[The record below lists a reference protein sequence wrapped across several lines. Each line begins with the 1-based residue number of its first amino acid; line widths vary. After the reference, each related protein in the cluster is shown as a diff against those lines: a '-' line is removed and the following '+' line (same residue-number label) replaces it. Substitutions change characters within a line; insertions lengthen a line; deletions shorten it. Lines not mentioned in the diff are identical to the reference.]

1 MSRDAGSPVSD
12 ATGTAPPAGGRFVV
26 GNAWDALDGMWPEL
40 PPLVSVVVVHYRQQA
55 ELDRTLAAL
64 ARQSYPAERLEV
76 IVVDDGS
83 PTAPTVPEGVRLIVQ
98 EDRGFRL
105 SAARNVGV
113 AASSGSVLCFVDA
126 DTSPE
131 PDYVLRLT
139 RLPALAPEAVT
150 VGQRKHADFAGVLG
164 GDGGGGAGGGAGAG
178 VEAGG
183 DVAVPV
189 SEPVEVAGPAHELEQ
204 PRWLQQAYGWSAD
217 LLHADD
223 RSYRHLIGAV
233 TCCTRWFFDQVGGFD
248 ESFTSYGGEDW
259 EWAHRAWL
267 AGGVFAH
274 VPGAVAWHDGPDWAG
289 RSAGA
294 GSGSAAS
301 AGAAGAAASAGAAG
315 GAASAGAREDEEA
328 RRQAEKNGETLRLA
342 DLIAVRGSRGFGV
355 RSRAVDVCV
364 ELVAAAGTPISAGAA
379 FVAVDSV
386 LAAMPDVTVVV
397 PDDVASVFEADQRVL
412 GRSTGAAGAGLGS
425 ARVVVTFHGPVRV
438 LPAVEAGG
446 SDDARVRALA
456 AAVGLGD
463 DIARDL
469 RTTTDA
475 VGIGSLGTVELVDP
489 SGRALVTVES
499 RRAALR
505 ARRWGAGVA
514 FVSHRASVDWLTPVT
529 GEPGVAAYLGGWG

>member
-1 MSRDAGSPVSD
+1 VSRDAGSPVSD
-12 ATGTAPPAGGRFVV
+12 AIDTAPPAGGRFVV
-26 GNAWDALDGMWPEL
+26 GNAWDALDGVWPDL

-83 PTAPTVPEGVRLIVQ
+83 PTPPTVPEGVRLIVQ
-98 EDRGFRL
+98 EDLGFRL

-113 AASSGSVLCFVDA
+113 TASSGSVLCFVDA

-164 GDGGGGAGGGAGAG
+164 GDGGVGGG
-178 VEAGG
+178 
-183 DVAVPV
+183 VAVPVPV
-189 SEPVEVAGPAHELEQ
+189 SEPVEVAGPSHELEQ

-289 RSAGA
+289 RATGAGGASAGSA
-294 GSGSAAS
+294 DSADPADSAPSAAS
-301 AGAAGAAASAGAAG
+301 AV
-315 GAASAGAREDEEA
+315 AREDQEA

-364 ELVAAAGTPISAGAA
+364 DLVAAVGTSISAGAA

-397 PDDVASVFEADQRVL
+397 PDDVAPVFEADQRVR
-412 GRSTGAAGAGLGS
+412 GRSSDAAAAALAG
-425 ARVVVTFHGPVRV
+425 ARVVVTLDGPVRV

-446 SDDARVRALA
+446 SDDARVQALA
-456 AAVGLGD
+456 AAVGLGND
-463 DIARDL
+463 DARDL
-469 RTTTDA
+469 RTATDA
-475 VGIGSLGTVELVDP
+475 VGVGSLGTLELADP
-489 SGRALVTVES
+489 SGRVLVTVES

-514 FVSHRASVDWLTPVT
+514 FVSHRASVDWLTPVA
-529 GEPGVAAYLGGWG
+529 GEPSVAAYLGGWG

>member
-1 MSRDAGSPVSD
+1 MGRPRR
-12 ATGTAPPAGGRFVV
+12 GGAR
-26 GNAWDALDGMWPEL
+26 A
-40 PPLVSVVVVHYRQQA
+40 PPLVSGVVVHYRQQA
-55 ELDRTLAAL
+55 ELDRPLAAL
-64 ARQSYPAERLEV
+64 ARQSSPAARLEV
-76 IVVDDGS
+76 IDVDDGS
-83 PTAPTVPEGVRLIVQ
+83 PPAPTAPEGVRLIVQ

-105 SAARNVGV
+105 SAARNLGV

-150 VGQRKHADFAGVLG
+150 VGQREHADFAGVLG
-164 GDGGGGAGGGAGAG
+164 GDG
-178 VEAGG
+178 
-183 DVAVPV
+183 AVPV

-233 TCCTRWFFDQVGGFD
+233 TCCPRWFFDQVGGFD

-274 VPGAVAWHDGPDWAG
+274 VPGAVAWRDGPDWAG
-289 RSAGA
+289 RAAGA
-294 GSGSAAS
+294 GSGSVS
-301 AGAAGAAASAGAAG
+301 AAGADAAAERA
-315 GAASAGAREDEEA
+315 AREDEEA

-364 ELVAAAGTPISAGAA
+364 ELDGTAGTPISAGAA
-379 FVAVDSV
+379 FVAVASV
-386 LAAMPDVTVVV
+386 LAATPDVTVVV
-397 PDDVASVFEADQRVL
+397 PDDVAPVFEADQRVL
-412 GRSTGAAGAGLGS
+412 SRSSEAAETALGG
-425 ARVVVTFHGPVRV
+425 ARVVVTFDGPVRV
-438 LPAVEAGG
+438 LPAMEAGG
-446 SDDARVRALA
+446 SDDARVQALA
-456 AAVGLGD
+456 AAGGLGD
-463 DIARDL
+463 DVVRDL
-469 RTTTDA
+469 RAATDA
-475 VGIGSLGTVELVDP
+475 VGVGSLGTVELVDS
-489 SGRALVTVES
+489 SGRVLVTVES

-529 GEPGVAAYLGGWG
+529 GEPSVAAYLGGWG

>member
-1 MSRDAGSPVSD
+1 MSRDAGSSASGV
-12 ATGTAPPAGGRFVV
+12 TGTAPPAGGRFVV
-26 GNAWDALDGMWPEL
+26 GNSWDALDGVWPEL
-40 PPLVSVVVVHYRQQA
+40 PPLVSVIVVHYRQQA

-83 PTAPTVPEGVRLIVQ
+83 PTAPTVPDGVRLIVQ

-164 GDGGGGAGGGAGAG
+164 GGVAGAG
-178 VEAGG
+178 SGSGSGSGPGSGSVP
-183 DVAVPV
+183 VPV

-233 TCCTRWFFDQVGGFD
+233 TCCTRWFFDEVGGFD

-267 AGGVFAH
+267 AGAVFAH

-289 RSAGA
+289 RGAGA
-294 GSGSAAS
+294 GS
-301 AGAAGAAASAGAAG
+301 AGAAGAPSGAERI
-315 GAASAGAREDEEA
+315 AREAEEA

-355 RSRAVDVCV
+355 RSIAVDVCV
-364 ELVAAAGTPISAGAA
+364 ELVAAGAPISAGAA

-386 LAAMPDVTVVV
+386 LASAPDVTVVV
-397 PDDVASVFEADQRVL
+397 PDEVAAVFEADGRVL
-412 GRSTGAAGAGLGS
+412 GRSTDAAAAALAD
-425 ARVVVTFHGPVRV
+425 ARVVVTVDGPVRV
-438 LPAVEAGG
+438 LPPVDAGA
-446 SDDARVRALA
+446 SDDARAEALA

-463 DIARDL
+463 DVAGDL
-469 RTTTDA
+469 RSATDA
-475 VGIGSLGTVELVDP
+475 VGVGSLGTIELLGP
-489 SGRALVTVES
+489 SGRVLATVES
-499 RRAALR
+499 RRARLR

-514 FVSHRASVDWLTPVT
+514 FVSHRASVDWLTPVV
-529 GEPGVAAYLGGWG
+529 GEPSVAAYLGGWG

>member
-1 MSRDAGSPVSD
+1 MSD

-26 GNAWDALDGMWPEL
+26 GNAWDALDGVWPEL

-83 PTAPTVPEGVRLIVQ
+83 PTAPTVPDGVRLIVQ

-150 VGQRKHADFAGVLG
+150 VGQRKHADFAGVLS
-164 GDGGGGAGGGAGAG
+164 GDGGGGVGA
-178 VEAGG
+178 
-183 DVAVPV
+183 VAVPV
-189 SEPVEVAGPAHELEQ
+189 SEPVEAAGPAHELEQ
-204 PRWLQQAYGWSAD
+204 PRWLQQAYSWSVD

-289 RSAGA
+289 RAAGA
-294 GSGSAAS
+294 GSGSAGS
-301 AGAAGAAASAGAAG
+301 AGSADSAG
-315 GAASAGAREDEEA
+315 SAGAREDEEA

-342 DLIAVRGSRGFGV
+342 DLIAVQGSRGFGV

-364 ELVAAAGTPISAGAA
+364 ELVADAGTPISAGAA

-412 GRSTGAAGAGLGS
+412 GRSTGAAAAGLGS

-438 LPAVEAGG
+438 LPAVEADG
-446 SDDARVRALA
+446 SDDARVQALA

-463 DIARDL
+463 DVARDL

-475 VGIGSLGTVELVDP
+475 VGVGSLGTVELVDP

-529 GEPGVAAYLGGWG
+529 GEPSVAAYLGGWG

>member
-12 ATGTAPPAGGRFVV
+12 ATDTAPPAGGRFVV
-26 GNAWDALDGMWPEL
+26 GNAWDALDGVWPDL

-83 PTAPTVPEGVRLIVQ
+83 PTPPTVPEGVRLIVQ
-98 EDRGFRL
+98 EDLGFRL

-164 GDGGGGAGGGAGAG
+164 GDGGAGDGVAG
-178 VEAGG
+178 VGG
-183 DVAVPV
+183 DGVAVPV

-289 RSAGA
+289 RATGAGA
-294 GSGSAAS
+294 GSAAS
-301 AGAAGAAASAGAAG
+301 AGSVASAASAG
-315 GAASAGAREDEEA
+315 SAVAREDEEA

-364 ELVAAAGTPISAGAA
+364 DLVASVRTSISAGAA

-386 LAAMPDVTVVV
+386 LAAMPDATVVV
-397 PDDVASVFEADQRVL
+397 PDDVAPVFEADQRVR
-412 GRSTGAAGAGLGS
+412 GRSSDAAAAALGG
-425 ARVVVTFHGPVRV
+425 ARVVVTLDGPVRV

-446 SDDARVRALA
+446 SDDARVQALA

-463 DIARDL
+463 DVARDL
-469 RTTTDA
+469 RTATDA
-475 VGIGSLGTVELVDP
+475 VGVGSLGTLELADP
-489 SGRALVTVES
+489 SGRVLVTVES
-499 RRAALR
+499 RRAVLR

-529 GEPGVAAYLGGWG
+529 GEPSVAAYLGGWG

>member
-1 MSRDAGSPVSD
+1 VSRDAGSPGSD
-12 ATGTAPPAGGRFVV
+12 VTGTAPPAGGRFVV
-26 GNAWDALDGMWPEL
+26 GNAWDALDGVWPEL

-164 GDGGGGAGGGAGAG
+164 GDGRAGGGDDGGGEVGRGRGGGVAG
-178 VEAGG
+178 
-183 DVAVPV
+183 AVPV

-204 PRWLQQAYGWSAD
+204 PRWLQQAYDWSAD

-289 RSAGA
+289 RAAGP
-294 GSGSAAS
+294 GSGSVS
-301 AGAAGAAASAGAAG
+301 AAGDDSAAERA
-315 GAASAGAREDEEA
+315 AREDEEA

-364 ELVAAAGTPISAGAA
+364 ELLASAGTPISAGAA

-397 PDDVASVFEADQRVL
+397 PDDVAPVFEADQRVL
-412 GRSTGAAGAGLGS
+412 GRSSEAAVTARGG
-425 ARVVVTFHGPVRV
+425 ARVVVTFDGPVRV

-446 SDDARVRALA
+446 SDDARVQALA

-463 DIARDL
+463 DVARDL
-469 RTTTDA
+469 RTATEA
-475 VGIGSLGTVELVDP
+475 VGVGSLGTVELAGP
-489 SGRALVTVES
+489 SGRVLVTVES

-514 FVSHRASVDWLTPVT
+514 FVTHRASVDWLTPVV
-529 GEPGVAAYLGGWG
+529 GEPSVAAYLGGWG

>member
-12 ATGTAPPAGGRFVV
+12 ATDTAPPAGGRFVV
-26 GNAWDALDGMWPEL
+26 GNAWDALDGVWPDL

-83 PTAPTVPEGVRLIVQ
+83 PTPPTVPEGVRLIVQ
-98 EDRGFRL
+98 EDLGFRL
-105 SAARNVGV
+105 SAARNLGV

-164 GDGGGGAGGGAGAG
+164 GDGGVGDGGVGDGGVGDGGVGDDGAGEDRAG
-178 VEAGG
+178 VGLGRSGG
-183 DVAVPV
+183 VAVPV

-267 AGGVFAH
+267 SGGVFAH

-289 RSAGA
+289 RATGA
-294 GSGSAAS
+294 GGGSAGSAAS
-301 AGAAGAAASAGAAG
+301 ASA
-315 GAASAGAREDEEA
+315 
-328 RRQAEKNGETLRLA
+328 
-342 DLIAVRGSRGFGV
+342 
-355 RSRAVDVCV
+355 
-364 ELVAAAGTPISAGAA
+364 
-379 FVAVDSV
+379 DS
-386 LAAMPDVTVVV
+386 
-397 PDDVASVFEADQRVL
+397 
-412 GRSTGAAGAGLGS
+412 
-425 ARVVVTFHGPVRV
+425 
-438 LPAVEAGG
+438 
-446 SDDARVRALA
+446 
-456 AAVGLGD
+456 
-463 DIARDL
+463 
-469 RTTTDA
+469 
-475 VGIGSLGTVELVDP
+475 
-489 SGRALVTVES
+489 
-499 RRAALR
+499 
-505 ARRWGAGVA
+505 
-514 FVSHRASVDWLTPVT
+514 
-529 GEPGVAAYLGGWG
+529 

>member
-1 MSRDAGSPVSD
+1 MSRDAGSSASGV
-12 ATGTAPPAGGRFVV
+12 TGTAPPAGGRSVV
-26 GNAWDALDGMWPEL
+26 GNSWDALDGVWPEL
-40 PPLVSVVVVHYRQQA
+40 PPLVSVIVVHYRQQA

-64 ARQSYPAERLEV
+64 ARQSYPADRLEV

-83 PTAPTVPEGVRLIVQ
+83 PTAPTVPDGVRLIVQ

-164 GDGGGGAGGGAGAG
+164 DGGGRGAGAG
-178 VEAGG
+178 AGAG
-183 DVAVPV
+183 AAVPV

-204 PRWLQQAYGWSAD
+204 PRWLRQAYGWSAD

-233 TCCTRWFFDQVGGFD
+233 TCCTRWFFDEVGGFD
-248 ESFTSYGGEDW
+248 ESFTTYGGEDW

-267 AGGVFAH
+267 AGAVFAH

-289 RSAGA
+289 RGV
-294 GSGSAAS
+294 
-301 AGAAGAAASAGAAG
+301 G
-315 GAASAGAREDEEA
+315 GDGGTDSESSPTARAAREAEEA
-328 RRQAEKNGETLRLA
+328 RRQAEKNVETLRLA
-342 DLIAVRGSRGFGV
+342 DLIAVRGSRGVGV

-364 ELVAAAGTPISAGAA
+364 ELVASAGTPMSTGAA
-379 FVAVDSV
+379 FVSVDSV
-386 LAAMPDVTVVV
+386 LASAPDVTVVV
-397 PDDVASVFEADQRVL
+397 PDDVASAFTADARVL
-412 GRSTGAAGAGLGS
+412 GRSTDAAEAALAE
-425 ARVVVTFHGPVRV
+425 ARVVVTVDGPVRV
-438 LPAVEAGG
+438 LPPVDTGG
-446 SDDARVRALA
+446 SDDAPARSLA

-463 DIARDL
+463 DVARDL
-469 RTTTDA
+469 RAATDA
-475 VGIGSLGTVELVDP
+475 VGVGSLGTVELLGP
-489 SGRALVTVES
+489 SDRVLVTVES
-499 RRAALR
+499 RRARLR

-514 FVSHRASVDWLTPVT
+514 FVSHRASVDWLTPVV
-529 GEPGVAAYLGGWG
+529 GEPSVAAYLGGWG

>member
-1 MSRDAGSPVSD
+1 MSRDAGSPASG
-12 ATGTAPPAGGRFVV
+12 ATGTAPPAGGRPVV
-26 GNAWDALDGMWPEL
+26 GNSWDALDGVWPEV
-40 PPLVSVVVVHYRQQA
+40 PPLVSVIVVHYRQQA

-64 ARQSYPAERLEV
+64 GRQSYPADRLEV
-76 IVVDDGS
+76 VVVDDGS

-164 GDGGGGAGGGAGAG
+164 GGVAEPVPGSEPVAGP
-178 VEAGG
+178 VP
-183 DVAVPV
+183 VPVPV

-204 PRWLQQAYGWSAD
+204 PRWLQQAYGWSGD

-233 TCCTRWFFDQVGGFD
+233 TCCTRWFFDEVGGFD
-248 ESFTSYGGEDW
+248 ESFTTYGGEDW

-267 AGGVFAH
+267 AGAVFAH

-289 RSAGA
+289 RGVDS
-294 GSGSAAS
+294 
-301 AGAAGAAASAGAAG
+301 GAAGAASAPSEAERA
-315 GAASAGAREDEEA
+315 AREAEEA

-342 DLIAVRGSRGFGV
+342 DLVAVRGSRGLGV

-364 ELVAAAGTPISAGAA
+364 ELVAAAGAPISAGAA

-386 LAAMPDVTVVV
+386 LASVPDVTVVV
-397 PDDVASVFEADQRVL
+397 PDEVRAVFEADGRVL
-412 GRSTGAAGAGLGS
+412 GRTTDAAAAALEG
-425 ARVVVTFHGPVRV
+425 ARVVVTVDGPARV
-438 LPAVEAGG
+438 LPPVDAGG
-446 SDDARVRALA
+446 SDDARARAVA

-463 DIARDL
+463 DVARDL
-469 RTTTDA
+469 RSATDA
-475 VGIGSLGTVELVDP
+475 VGVGSLGTIELLGP
-489 SGRALVTVES
+489 SGRVLATVES
-499 RRAALR
+499 RRARLR
-505 ARRWGAGVA
+505 AGRWGAGVA
-514 FVSHRASVDWLTPVT
+514 FVSHRASVDWLTPVV
-529 GEPGVAAYLGGWG
+529 GEPSVAAYLGGWG

>member
-1 MSRDAGSPVSD
+1 MSRGAGSSASGV
-12 ATGTAPPAGGRFVV
+12 TGTAPPAGGRFVV
-26 GNAWDALDGMWPEL
+26 GNSWDALDGVWPEL
-40 PPLVSVVVVHYRQQA
+40 PPLVSVIVVHYRQQA

-64 ARQSYPAERLEV
+64 ARQSYPADRLEV
-76 IVVDDGS
+76 VVVDDGS
-83 PTAPTVPEGVRLIVQ
+83 PTAPTVPDGVRLIVQ

-139 RLPALAPEAVT
+139 RLPALVPEAVT

-164 GDGGGGAGGGAGAG
+164 GG
-178 VEAGG
+178 VAEPVS
-183 DVAVPV
+183 DSVPVADSVPVPVPDSVPVPVPVPV

-233 TCCTRWFFDQVGGFD
+233 TCCTRWFFDEVGGFD

-267 AGGVFAH
+267 AGAVFAH

-289 RSAGA
+289 RGAGA
-294 GSGSAAS
+294 GS
-301 AGAAGAAASAGAAG
+301 AGTADDPSEAES
-315 GAASAGAREDEEA
+315 SAREDEEA

-342 DLIAVRGSRGFGV
+342 DLIAVRGSRGLGV

-364 ELVAAAGTPISAGAA
+364 ELVDAGSPISAGAA

-386 LAAMPDVTVVV
+386 LASVPDVTVVV
-397 PDDVASVFEADQRVL
+397 PDEVAGVFEADGRVL
-412 GRSTGAAGAGLGS
+412 GRSTDAAAAALEG
-425 ARVVVTFHGPVRV
+425 ARVVVTVDGPVRV
-438 LPAVEAGG
+438 LPPVDAGG
-446 SDDARVRALA
+446 SDDARARAVA

-463 DIARDL
+463 DVARDL
-469 RTTTDA
+469 RSATDA
-475 VGIGSLGTVELVDP
+475 VGVGSLGTIELLGP
-489 SGRALVTVES
+489 SGRVLATVES
-499 RRAALR
+499 RRARLR

-514 FVSHRASVDWLTPVT
+514 FVSHRASVDWLTPVV
-529 GEPGVAAYLGGWG
+529 GEPSVAAYLGGWG

>member
-1 MSRDAGSPVSD
+1 VSRDAGSPVSD
-12 ATGTAPPAGGRFVV
+12 ATDTAPPAGGRFVV
-26 GNAWDALDGMWPEL
+26 GNAWDALDGVWPDL

-83 PTAPTVPEGVRLIVQ
+83 PTPPTVPEGVRLIVQ
-98 EDRGFRL
+98 EDLGFRL

-164 GDGGGGAGGGAGAG
+164 GDGGVGDGVADVGGAGGAGTD
-178 VEAGG
+178 GG
-183 DVAVPV
+183 RGGGGGVAVPV

-289 RSAGA
+289 RATSAGA
-294 GSGSAAS
+294 GSAGSVDSAAS
-301 AGAAGAAASAGAAG
+301 AA
-315 GAASAGAREDEEA
+315 AREDEEA

-364 ELVAAAGTPISAGAA
+364 DLVTSVGTSISVGAA

-397 PDDVASVFEADQRVL
+397 PDDVAPVFEADQRVR
-412 GRSTGAAGAGLGS
+412 GRSSDAAAAALAG
-425 ARVVVTFHGPVRV
+425 ARVVVTLDGPVRV

-446 SDDARVRALA
+446 SDDARVQALA

-463 DIARDL
+463 DVARDL
-469 RTTTDA
+469 RTATDA
-475 VGIGSLGTVELVDP
+475 VGVGSLGTVELADP
-489 SGRALVTVES
+489 SGRVLVTVES

-529 GEPGVAAYLGGWG
+529 GEPSVAAYLGGWG

>member
-1 MSRDAGSPVSD
+1 VSRDAGSPVSD

-26 GNAWDALDGMWPEL
+26 GNAWDALDGVWPEL

-76 IVVDDGS
+76 VVVDDGS
-83 PTAPTVPEGVRLIVQ
+83 PTAPTVPDGVQLIVQ
-98 EDRGFRL
+98 EDLGFRL

-150 VGQRKHADFAGVLG
+150 VGQRKHADFAGALG
-164 GDGGGGAGGGAGAG
+164 GDG
-178 VEAGG
+178 
-183 DVAVPV
+183 AVPV

-289 RSAGA
+289 RGA
-294 GSGSAAS
+294 GSGSVS
-301 AGAAGAAASAGAAG
+301 AAGADAAAERV
-315 GAASAGAREDEEA
+315 AREDEEV

-364 ELVAAAGTPISAGAA
+364 ELVGAAGTPISAGAA
-379 FVAVDSV
+379 FVAVDSA

-397 PDDVASVFEADQRVL
+397 PDDVAPVFEADHRVL
-412 GRSTGAAGAGLGS
+412 GRSSGAAAAALGS
-425 ARVVVTFHGPVRV
+425 ARAVVTFDGPVRV
-438 LPAVEAGG
+438 LPVMEAGG
-446 SDDARVRALA
+446 SDDARAQAVA

-463 DIARDL
+463 DVVRDL
-469 RTTTDA
+469 RAATDA
-475 VGIGSLGTVELVDP
+475 VGVGSLGTVELVDS
-489 SGRALVTVES
+489 SGRVLVTVES

-529 GEPGVAAYLGGWG
+529 GEPSVAAYLGGWG

>member
-1 MSRDAGSPVSD
+1 VSRDAGSPVSD

-26 GNAWDALDGMWPEL
+26 GNAWDALDGVWPEL
-40 PPLVSVVVVHYRQQA
+40 PPHVSVVVVHYRQQA

-64 ARQSYPAERLEV
+64 ARQSYPTERLEV

-164 GDGGGGAGGGAGAG
+164 GDGRAGDGAGAG
-178 VEAGG
+178 GRGPARA
-183 DVAVPV
+183 AVPV

-289 RSAGA
+289 RAAGA
-294 GSGSAAS
+294 GSGSGSSASAAS
-301 AGAAGAAASAGAAG
+301 AAGADSAAVRAD
-315 GAASAGAREDEEA
+315 REDEEE

-355 RSRAVDVCV
+355 RSRTVDVCV
-364 ELVAAAGTPISAGAA
+364 ELLAAAGTPISAGAA

-397 PDDVASVFEADQRVL
+397 PDDVAPVFEADQRVL
-412 GRSTGAAGAGLGS
+412 VRSSAAAATALGS
-425 ARVVVTFHGPVRV
+425 ARVVVTFDGPVRV

-446 SDDARVRALA
+446 SDDARVQALA

-463 DIARDL
+463 DVARDL
-469 RTTTDA
+469 RTATDA
-475 VGIGSLGTVELVDP
+475 VGIGSLGTVELAGP
-489 SGRALVTVES
+489 SGRVLVTVES

-514 FVSHRASVDWLTPVT
+514 FVSHRASVDWLTPVV
-529 GEPGVAAYLGGWG
+529 GEPSVAAYLGGWG

>member
-1 MSRDAGSPVSD
+1 VSRDAGSPVSD
-12 ATGTAPPAGGRFVV
+12 ATDTAPPAGGRFVV
-26 GNAWDALDGMWPEL
+26 GNAWDALDGTWPDL

-83 PTAPTVPEGVRLIVQ
+83 PTPPTVPEGVRLIVQ
-98 EDRGFRL
+98 EDLGFRL

-164 GDGGGGAGGGAGAG
+164 GDGG
-178 VEAGG
+178 
-183 DVAVPV
+183 AVPV

-289 RSAGA
+289 RATGAGVGSAGSA
-294 GSGSAAS
+294 ASEGSAAS
-301 AGAAGAAASAGAAG
+301 AASEA
-315 GAASAGAREDEEA
+315 AREDEEA

-364 ELVAAAGTPISAGAA
+364 ELAAAVGTSISAGAA

-397 PDDVASVFEADQRVL
+397 PDDVAPVFEADQRVL
-412 GRSTGAAGAGLGS
+412 GRSSAAAAAALGG
-425 ARVVVTFHGPVRV
+425 ARVVVTLDGAVRV

-446 SDDARVRALA
+446 SDDARVLALA
-456 AAVGLGD
+456 AAAGLGD
-463 DIARDL
+463 DVARDL
-469 RTTTDA
+469 RTATDA
-475 VGIGSLGTVELVDP
+475 VGVGSLGTLELVDP
-489 SGRALVTVES
+489 SGRVLVTVES

-529 GEPGVAAYLGGWG
+529 GEPSVAAYLGGWG

>member
-1 MSRDAGSPVSD
+1 M
-12 ATGTAPPAGGRFVV
+12 
-26 GNAWDALDGMWPEL
+26 

-83 PTAPTVPEGVRLIVQ
+83 PTAPSVPDGVRLIVQ

-150 VGQRKHADFAGVLG
+150 VGQRKHADFAGVLSGGGVGGGGGGGGG
-164 GDGGGGAGGGAGAG
+164 GDGDG
-178 VEAGG
+178 V
-183 DVAVPV
+183 VPV
-189 SEPVEVAGPAHELEQ
+189 SKPVELAGPAHELEQ

-233 TCCTRWFFDQVGGFD
+233 TCCSRWFFDQVGGFD

-274 VPGAVAWHDGPDWAG
+274 VPEAVAWHDGPDWAG
-289 RSAGA
+289 R
-294 GSGSAAS
+294 GSGSDTDTDAAS
-301 AGAAGAAASAGAAG
+301 SATSAAGRA
-315 GAASAGAREDEEA
+315 AREDEQA

-355 RSRAVDVCV
+355 RSRTVDVCV
-364 ELVAAAGTPISAGAA
+364 ELVAAAGMPTSAGAA

-386 LAAMPDVTVVV
+386 LAAMPDATVVV
-397 PDDVASVFEADQRVL
+397 PDDVAPVFEADQRVL
-412 GRSTGAAGAGLGS
+412 GRSSDAAAAALGS
-425 ARVVVTFHGPVRV
+425 ARVVVTLDGPVRV
-438 LPAVEAGG
+438 LPDVDAHGP
-446 SDDARVRALA
+446 DDARARAVA
-456 AAVGLGD
+456 AAVGLGED
-463 DIARDL
+463 VARDL
-469 RTTTDA
+469 RTATDA
-475 VGIGSLGTVELVDP
+475 VGVGALGTIELTDP
-489 SGRALVTVES
+489 SGRVLATVES

-529 GEPGVAAYLGGWG
+529 GEPSVAAYLGGWG

>member
-1 MSRDAGSPVSD
+1 MGRGGALVSRDAGSPVSD
-12 ATGTAPPAGGRFVV
+12 ATDTAPPAGGRFVV
-26 GNAWDALDGMWPEL
+26 GNAWDALDGVWPDL

-83 PTAPTVPEGVRLIVQ
+83 PTPPTVPEGVRLIVQ
-98 EDRGFRL
+98 EDLGFRL

-164 GDGGGGAGGGAGAG
+164 GDGG
-178 VEAGG
+178 VG
-183 DVAVPV
+183 DGVAVPV

-289 RSAGA
+289 RATSAGA
-294 GSGSAAS
+294 GSAGSADSADSADPADSAAS
-301 AGAAGAAASAGAAG
+301 AASAV
-315 GAASAGAREDEEA
+315 AREDQEA

-364 ELVAAAGTPISAGAA
+364 DLVAAVGTSISAGAA

-397 PDDVASVFEADQRVL
+397 PDDVAPVFEADQRVR
-412 GRSTGAAGAGLGS
+412 GRSSDAAAAALSG
-425 ARVVVTFHGPVRV
+425 ARVVVTLDGPVRV

-446 SDDARVRALA
+446 SDDARVQALA

-463 DIARDL
+463 DVARDL
-469 RTTTDA
+469 RTATDA
-475 VGIGSLGTVELVDP
+475 VGVGSLGTLELADP
-489 SGRALVTVES
+489 SGRVLVTVES

-514 FVSHRASVDWLTPVT
+514 FVSHRASVDWLTPVA
-529 GEPGVAAYLGGWG
+529 GEPSVAAYLGGWG